1 MCPRAGSP
9 GGAKR
14 GGGEGGWGGGGRRK
28 KKKKKK
34 KRGKRGE
41 RAFGMS
47 VRPRGTTAAKR
58 PLASH
63 GRSPSSWPNSE
74 PGSPYVS
81 RCSPVQRRLTK
92 VAHTDRS
99 GPPRSLQVLTS
110 PSPLSPPDGRWGP
123 VRRGGGELRAWSG
136 VVLCVRCVGC
146 CAPCGEEEKW
156 KCLSRY
162 AGQWYI
168 WYQVIPRESLDFGW
182 RYSTMVGYSSAKNH
196 PTTRTRASP
205 LPPCRPLRDLLE
217 LSNLWNTPTSTP
229 RRLRDRRDGEAA
241 SLRVTSWY
249 VHRRS
254 WHAS

>member
-1 MCPRAGSP
+1 MAQQRAWQSLRVALLSSAASINKGCPHGPLGTAAELAGANVAVPAFPAGRQMGPRA
-9 GGAKR
+9 AR
-14 GGGEGGWGGGGRRK
+14 GRRVACLEWSCIVREVRRLLRTMWR
-28 KKKKKK
+28 
-34 KRGKRGE
+34 RGKMEKMPFEILR
-41 RAFGMS
+41 S
-47 VRPRGTTAAKR
+47 V
-58 PLASH
+58 
-63 GRSPSSWPNSE
+63 
-74 PGSPYVS
+74 V
-81 RCSPVQRRLTK
+81 
-92 VAHTDRS
+92 
-99 GPPRSLQVLTS
+99 
-110 PSPLSPPDGRWGP
+110 
-123 VRRGGGELRAWSG
+123 
-136 VVLCVRCVGC
+136 
-146 CAPCGEEEKW
+146 
-156 KCLSRY
+156 
-162 AGQWYI
+162 